1 MWCAHNDET
10 NVVTSALVNIA
21 VVEVSALQ
29 DISCG
34 PRADPEFL
42 MRSLKK
48 ILALNFAFWSS
59 LSVTHN

>member
-48 ILALNFAFWSS
+48 FW
-59 LSVTHN
+59 L